1 MKSSAKQLSR
11 GLCATLTLALISAGL
26 AASANAATERI
37 IHVFNGTRGSV
48 PEGELIRD
56 SSGNFYGVTAGGG
69 LTNQGCGGQSCG
81 IVYQL
86 SKVSG
91 AWTETVLHRF
101 GGPGDGFDPTAGLT
115 FDGNGNIFGTAEK
128 GGAHKNGVV
137 FELSPKTGGGWT
149 YSVIYSFGGEG
160 DGGDAGGPAGKLAID
175 GSGNIFGTTSEGG
188 TQNKGA
194 VFELVNLGGG
204 WGESVLHS
212 FGLTSGDGAYPDGG
226 LIFDGSNNLYGVT
239 GSGGT
244 VVSSVCSSGCGVVY
258 EMSLSG
264 GTWTESVIHAFSG
277 NDGFGPIAN
286 LLFAGGNLY
295 GTTEAG
301 GSSLTACGAGCG
313 VVYELAPD
321 SGGWSETV
329 LHSFTQGPSG
339 GGYGGSDPRSTLIMD
354 GSGNLYGTTY
364 YGGLQTGPNLNSGA
378 AFELSPGA
386 GGWTETV
393 LHAFFGGSSGSHPG
407 SGLTFDGSG
416 NLFGGL
422 QSGGTGNNGAIFEIT
437 P

>member
-1 MKSSAKQLSR
+1 MKNSAKQCSR

-26 AASANAATERI
+26 AASANAATEKV
-37 IHVFNGTRGSV
+37 IHVFNGRRGSV

-56 SSGNFYGVTAGGG
+56 STGNFYGVTAGGG
-69 LTNQGCGGQSCG
+69 LTKQGCGGGSCG
-81 IVYQL
+81 VAYEL
-86 SKVSG
+86 SKSSG
-91 AWTETVLHRF
+91 TWTETILHRF
-101 GGPGDGFDPTAGLT
+101 GGPGDGWEPVGGLT
-115 FDGNGNIFGTAEK
+115 FDGNGNIFGTTEM
-128 GGAHKNGVV
+128 GGAHKDGVV

-160 DGGDAGGPAGKLAID
+160 NGGDAGGPTGKLAID

-188 TQNKGA
+188 TQNQGA

-212 FGLTSGDGAYPDGG
+212 FVLSSSDGAYPTSG
-226 LIFDGSNNLYGVT
+226 LIFDGSGNLYGVT

-244 VVSSVCSSGCGVVY
+244 VSSVCNRGCGVVY
-258 EMSLSG
+258 ELSLSG
-264 GTWTESVIHAFSG
+264 GTWTENVIHAFNGTDGSG
-277 NDGFGPIAN
+277 PVRN

-295 GTTEAG
+295 GATEFG
-301 GSSLTACGAGCG
+301 GSSLTACGSGCG
-313 VVYELAPD
+313 VVYELSP
-321 SGGWSETV
+321 GTEGWTETV
-329 LHSFTQGPSG
+329 LHNFTAGPSG
-339 GGYGGSDPRSTLIMD
+339 GGSGGSSPFCTLIMD

-364 YGGLQTGPNLNSGA
+364 YGGRQTGPNLNSGT

-393 LHAFFGGSSGSHPG
+393 LHAFFGGTAGSNPG

-422 QSGGTGNNGAIFEIT
+422 QGGGTGNNGAIFEIT